1 MLGTGNE
8 THAFGAAQ
16 QVKLIN
22 RNNMESNNAK
32 KEEIAKAIAELKEKT
47 LKAIEIVESQLPLYT
62 EEKITYY
69 RQHPGEFISIY
80 EKLSDSLQNMVDLR
94 NTLGNDFGAVLFDY
108 ADLEDLKEILVLQ
121 NKSIDLHTFIKN
133 YLERIVF

>member
-1 MLGTGNE
+1 
-8 THAFGAAQ
+8 
-16 QVKLIN
+16 
-22 RNNMESNNAK
+22 MESNNAK

-94 NTLGNDFGAVLFDY
+94 NTLGNDFAAVLFDY
-108 ADLEDLKEILVLQ
+108 ADLEDLKEILALQ
-121 NKSIDLHTFIKN
+121 DKSIDLHTFIKN